1 VVSADW
7 LDDEEPAVA
16 DRDDELEDEL
26 EPELVVVEP
35 ELDEVAAVVPEA
47 APVLVAFTV
56 QFAPSPR
63 KAATESR
70 AAINRDRAAAWRR
83 RFVLPLS
90 IANLPVR
97 G

>member
-1 VVSADW
+1 M
-7 LDDEEPAVA
+7 A
-16 DRDDELEDEL
+16 DRDEELEEEL
-26 EPELVVVEP
+26 EAELVVVEA
-35 ELDEVAAVVPEA
+35 ELDEVVAVVPEA

-70 AAINRDRAAAWRR
+70 AAINRDRAAAWGR
-83 RFVLPLS
+83 RFVLS
-90 IANLPVR
+90 IASLRVR